1 MNQGDTKHLK
11 WLHDRFVNVYNEN
24 ENVDFLIKFRN
35 IIKELEEAMKPKTCD
50 GCKFKNTV
58 KFVQV
63 EDETFECCSVCVRKY
78 YDYFEPKDN
87 E

>member
-35 IIKELEEAMKPKTCD
+35 IIRELEESMKPKTCD
-50 GCKFKNTV
+50 GCKWLVIGKYCALTIG
-58 KFVQV
+58 
-63 EDETFECCSVCVRKY
+63 TCIRKSD
-78 YDYFEPKDN
+78 DYFEPKDN
-87 E
+87 A